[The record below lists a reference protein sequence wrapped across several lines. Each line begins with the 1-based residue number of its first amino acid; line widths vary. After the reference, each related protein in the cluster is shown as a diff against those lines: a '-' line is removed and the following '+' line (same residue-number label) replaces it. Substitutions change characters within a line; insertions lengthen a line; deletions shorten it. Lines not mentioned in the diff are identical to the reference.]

1 MSIPLS
7 TALAFAL
14 TSLLIELTPGPNM
27 TYLALVGVHAGRRAG
42 YAATLGVALGLGVMG
57 LAAALGLSALIVAS
71 PLLYGALR
79 WLGVAYLLYLAWDAW
94 RDSAQPEAFAIDTT
108 AAFFVRGLITNLLN
122 PKAAVFYIAVL
133 PTFLD
138 PSRNPAGQALTLSA
152 IYVLV
157 ATGVHGSIV
166 TLASLLRPLL
176 TSHRTMAAA
185 GKFFAVALV
194 CVALWLAWSTRQ
206 AS

>member
-1 MSIPLS
+1 MGVFLS

-27 TYLALVGVHAGRRAG
+27 TYLALVGVQAGRRAG
-42 YAATLGVALGLGVMG
+42 YAATLGVALGLSLVG
-57 LAAALGLSALIVAS
+57 LAAALGLAALISAS
-71 PLLYGALR
+71 PMLYDALR
-79 WLGVAYLLYLAWDAW
+79 WLGVGYLLYLAWDAW
-94 RDSAQPEAFAIDTT
+94 SDSARQDDVPIDTD

-138 PSRNPAGQALTLSA
+138 PAEGAIGQALSLSA

-157 ATGVHGSIV
+157 ATTVHGTIV

-176 TSHRTMAAA
+176 TNQRTMAAA

-194 CVALWLAWSTRQ
+194 CVAVWLAWSTRQ
-206 AS
+206 AT